1 MKVMVMGVVL
11 IRCFNESKHM
21 KEELIMKMDN
31 WQYLGRLTIFGLN
44 GGCTSRASTFSQS
57 ILLKWENWKI
67 YEIFSGRIIV
77 TLNLEIYDIIEAL
90 NLEISENHCD
100 VKLGNLWDHCSVKL
114 GNLGESLWRSTWKF
128 MRSLW
133 H

>member
-1 MKVMVMGVVL
+1 MKVMVMGAVL

-21 KEELIMKMDN
+21 KEELIMEMDN

-67 YEIFSGRIIV
+67 YEIFSGRIVV
-77 TLNLEIYDIIEAL
+77 TLNLEIYDIIGAY
-90 NLEISENHCD
+90 SD
-100 VKLGNLWDHCSVKL
+100 QSTVYG
-114 GNLGESLWRSTWKF
+114 SLVPNF
-128 MRSLW
+128 Y
-133 H
+133 HGPVI

>member
-21 KEELIMKMDN
+21 KEGLIMKMDN

-57 ILLKWENWKI
+57 ILLKWENWKNCVHLA
-67 YEIFSGRIIV
+67 RCM
-77 TLNLEIYDIIEAL
+77 A
-90 NLEISENHCD
+90 CD
-100 VKLGNLWDHCSVKL
+100 TICSVVAIIGCFGPTAHL
-114 GNLGESLWRSTWKF
+114 ITGLVLF
-128 MRSLW
+128 DV
-133 H
+133 